1 MAEFRSILW
10 RGGDETY
17 AVDTAPHVRT
27 DLNLDQIFTATGASA
42 HEAVYCRTLEE
53 LDGALAALPSRSN
66 GLRDWL
72 HDHVGAAPYR
82 ELAAGQHPRAFRR
95 LEQHAE
101 RHRDFIAP
109 AVARFDAELRFYLDY
124 LRFVRELAEHGTPFC
139 YPEVTTEFADI
150 HAEDTYDAAPAVR
163 LAGKSGTV
171 VRNDFRLPGR
181 ERIIVVTGPD
191 QGGKST
197 FARAFGQLFHL
208 AALGCPVPGTRARA
222 PLPDALFTQFRPRRR
237 HQRSGRR
244 TGAGTAADARH
255 HGCRHPAQHRFLNE
269 SFSTTAAADALRI
282 GGDVVRR
289 IVDRGA
295 AALYVTFLDELAEP
309 GPEVMSMV
317 AGATDNVQDFFRYL
331 RTELAFYL
339 GCLNLR
345 ERLGRTRTPICY
357 PVPVPGTPTLRCD
370 DLRDAAL
377 CLASDRVV
385 GNDVDAAGVTF
396 FVVSGANSGGKST
409 FLRSVGT
416 ARLMMQAGMFVTASA
431 FTADLRNGVFTH
443 FVRAEDPDME
453 HGRLDEELTRM
464 REVTEVLR
472 PGGMLLCN
480 EPFASTDDREAAA
493 IADPIMSALLD
504 SGAKVV
510 LATHLYDSSGSGTP
524 AGGTPICSCGP
535 SALPTAGAPIGWPRA
550 PPRPPATARTSTPGR
565 SGSGS
570 PAARRGADRR
580 RSGHLAIHLLE
591 RAGDVQIGDAL
602 AVGAGQLLHLPVV
615 PVENL
620 SRHRRAAALGEM
632 TGEVDQQV
640 AGEQRVCRAAQS
652 VECDH
657 VLIGDGD
664 QHPVGRR
671 ADLAGDQVGH
681 DGDLRRD
688 ERRFTFQHIDD
699 DIVAF
704 QPVSMIDRLG
714 RGIGRGE
721 GPQLLGIPAAHGGLA
736 GARLGAGGVQE

>member
-66 GLRDWL
+66 GLRAWRAWL
-72 HDHVGAAPYR
+72 HDHAGAAPYR
-82 ELAAGQHPRAFRR
+82 ELAAGQHPWAFRR

-109 AVARFDAELRFYLDY
+109 AVARFDAELRFYLDD
-124 LRFVRELAEHGTPFC
+124 LRFVRELAEHGAPCC

-191 QGGKST
+191 QGGKSA

-222 PLPDALFTQFRPRRR
+222 PLPDALFTHFLHDDDISDPD
-237 HQRSGRR
+237 
-244 TGAGTAADARH
+244 GAVAQELLRMRDIMAAVTPH
-255 HGCRHPAQHRFLNE
+255 SIVVLNE

-289 IVDRGA
+289 IVDRGG

-309 GPEVMSMV
+309 GAEVVSMV

-357 PVPVPGTPTLRCD
+357 PVSVAGTPTLRCD

-396 FVVSGANSGGKST
+396 FVVSGANSDGKST
-409 FLRSVGT
+409 FLAQRRHGT
-416 ARLMMQAGMFVTASA
+416 ADDAGRYVRYGLCLHRGPAQRCVHA
-431 FTADLRNGVFTH
+431 F
-443 FVRAEDPDME
+443 RA
-453 HGRLDEELTRM
+453 RR
-464 REVTEVLR
+464 
-472 PGGMLLCN
+472 
-480 EPFASTDDREAAA
+480 
-493 IADPIMSALLD
+493 
-504 SGAKVV
+504 
-510 LATHLYDSSGSGTP
+510 GSGYGTRAAGRGTDP
-524 AGGTPICSCGP
+524 HARGHRGPAAGRNAAVQRAFRLHRRPRGRGDRRPDHVGPARLRREGRSGDPSLRLVRQRHAGGRDTDLFLRAQRASDCRRTYRV
-535 SALPTAGAPIGWPRA
+535 AAGAPEATSHGEDIYARA
-550 PPRPPATARTSTPGR
+550 FGERLPGGPA
-565 SGSGS
+565 GS
-570 PAARRGADRR
+570 
-580 RSGHLAIHLLE
+580 
-591 RAGDVQIGDAL
+591 
-602 AVGAGQLLHLPVV
+602 
-615 PVENL
+615 
-620 SRHRRAAALGEM
+620 
-632 TGEVDQQV
+632 
-640 AGEQRVCRAAQS
+640 
-652 VECDH
+652 
-657 VLIGDGD
+657 
-664 QHPVGRR
+664 
-671 ADLAGDQVGH
+671 
-681 DGDLRRD
+681 
-688 ERRFTFQHIDD
+688 
-699 DIVAF
+699 
-704 QPVSMIDRLG
+704 
-714 RGIGRGE
+714 
-721 GPQLLGIPAAHGGLA
+721 
-736 GARLGAGGVQE
+736 